1 MKMYCISDNIDT
13 AVGLKLAGIESIV
26 LQDKSEIEH
35 EIDDVIKNPNIGIL
49 IVTEKIEETAC
60 EKVKY
65 IKDNLKLPL
74 LIKI

>member
-35 EIDDVIKNPNIGIL
+35 EIDAVIKNPNIGIL
-49 IVTEKIEETAC
+49 IVTEKIEETAF

>member
-35 EIDDVIKNPNIGIL
+35 EIDAVIKNPNIGIL
-49 IVTEKIEETAC
+49 IVTEKIEETAL